1 MLNPPRALPV
11 RGRTTPATTGPLL
24 VLDARLEGH
33 DTFLTGTLTLDGH
46 DIPVRITTLDH
57 STTLQ
62 PTQPLPDDLPE
73 QWSATLH
80 LRHGQRP
87 RQIPDDLRAIAT
99 TAGRDL
105 DALDDA
111 ELRYAL
117 TFLGEATTPAI
128 RTERLAAIVTGLP
141 TLEGDPA

>member
-11 RGRTTPATTGPLL
+11 HGRTIPAASGPLL
-24 VLDARLEGH
+24 VLDERLEGH

-46 DIPVRITTLDH
+46 DIPVRITTLDD

-62 PTQPLPDDLPE
+62 PTQPPPDDLPE

-80 LRHGQRP
+80 VRHGQRP
-87 RQIPDDLRAIAT
+87 RDLPEDLRTAASA
-99 TAGRDL
+99 AGRDL

-128 RTERLAAIVTGLP
+128 RTDRLAAIITGLP
-141 TLEGDPA
+141 TLEGDPQ

>member
-11 RGRTTPATTGPLL
+11 RGRTVPAATGPLL
-24 VLDARLEGH
+24 LLEDRLEGH
-33 DTFLTGTLTLDGH
+33 DTFLSGTLTLDGH
-46 DIPVRITTLDH
+46 DIPVRITTLDD

-62 PTQPLPDDLPE
+62 PTQPLPGNLPE

-87 RQIPDDLRAIAT
+87 REIPDDLRTAAA

-117 TFLGEATTPAI
+117 TFLGEATTPTI
-128 RTERLAAIVTGLP
+128 RTDRLTAIVTGLP

>member
-1 MLNPPRALPV
+1 MLNSPRALHV
-11 RGRTTPATTGPLL
+11 RGRTVPAATGPLL
-24 VLDARLEGH
+24 LLEDRLEGH

-46 DIPVRITTLDH
+46 DIPVRITTLDD

-62 PTQPLPDDLPE
+62 PTQPLPDGLPQ
-73 QWSATLH
+73 QWSGMLH

-87 RQIPDDLRAIAT
+87 REIPDDLRAAAAA
-99 TAGRDL
+99 AGHDL
-105 DALDDA
+105 NALDDA

-128 RTERLAAIVTGLP
+128 RTDRLTAIVTGLP

>member
-11 RGRTTPATTGPLL
+11 RGRTVPAATGPLL
-24 VLDARLEGH
+24 LLEERLEGR
-33 DTFLTGTLTLDGH
+33 DTFLTGTLTLDGL
-46 DIPVRITTLDH
+46 DVPVRITTLDA

-87 RQIPDDLRAIAT
+87 REIPDDLRAAAA

-128 RTERLAAIVTGLP
+128 RTDRLTAIVTGLP
-141 TLEGDPA
+141 TLEGDPE

>member
-1 MLNPPRALPV
+1 MLNPSRALPV
-11 RGRTTPATTGPLL
+11 RGRTVPAATGPLL
-24 VLDARLEGH
+24 VLEDRLEGH

-46 DIPVRITTLDH
+46 DIPVRITTLDD

-62 PTQPLPDDLPE
+62 PTQPLPVRIAE

-87 RQIPDDLRAIAT
+87 REIPDDLRAAAHA
-99 TAGRDL
+99 AGRDL

-111 ELRYAL
+111 ELRYTL

-128 RTERLAAIVTGLP
+128 RTDRLTAIVTGLP
-141 TLEGDPA
+141 TLQGDPE